1 MSCYLVVSVLCLGL
15 MVRIFFYT
23 LSNNCVSYF
32 VLSLKYRNIYLLYMY
47 VCVYVSYALKS
58 FTCVYLF
65 YGFQY
70 VEKEFIFFFVNS
82 MNQQLMYFMLLQQ

>member
-1 MSCYLVVSVLCLGL
+1 
-15 MVRIFFYT
+15 
-23 LSNNCVSYF
+23 
-32 VLSLKYRNIYLLYMY
+32 MY
-47 VCVYVSYALKS
+47 VLNAIKS

-70 VEKEFIFFFVNS
+70 VEKDFIFFLVNS